1 MLGVKFLKDLG
12 NADNSEN
19 LLCVS
24 WPPVDSD
31 EMDSA
36 PWNYTNTLD
45 KFCPSVISFLK
56 TSFGQKGKK
65 PLKMSKN
72 KVEIQWNWISITG
85 FLQ

>member
-36 PWNYTNTLD
+36 P
-45 KFCPSVISFLK
+45 
-56 TSFGQKGKK
+56 
-65 PLKMSKN
+65 
-72 KVEIQWNWISITG
+72 
-85 FLQ
+85 